1 MSWQRIQFRVDAAY
15 FDDISTVLEACL
27 AQAVSIENAG
37 DDEFFEIAFPGKPD
51 WKKIKVSALFADDV
65 DTAAIIDFV
74 NDTLFRDHPV
84 PAIVEKLQDQDWE
97 RVWLEQFQPFHIA
110 GDLWVCPSWKTP
122 PQPNAQNLI
131 LDPGLAFGTG
141 THATTFLC
149 LQWLATNAIEQNNVL
164 DYGAGSG
171 ILAIAALLCNAKSA
185 IAVDIDP
192 MAVTAAKE
200 NAERNQVS
208 DRMESLIVTDLPE
221 KKQYDLVIAN
231 ILADVLIENAA
242 ILSESVAQDGILLL
256 SGLLQE
262 QHERVEQCFVEQFTF
277 TYQVKEE
284 WVLLVGVKLECEE
297 RRNLSV

>member
-15 FDDISTVLEACL
+15 FDDLSGVLEACL

-51 WKKIKVSALFADDV
+51 WKKIKVSALFAADV
-65 DTAAIIDFV
+65 DVVAIIDFV
-74 NDTLFRDHPV
+74 NDTLFPHSPA
-84 PAIVEKLQDQDWE
+84 PAIVELLQDQDWE

-122 PQPNAQNLI
+122 PQSNALNLI

-171 ILAIAALLCNAKSA
+171 ILAIAALMRGAKNAL
-185 IAVDIDP
+185 AVDIDP

-200 NAERNQVS
+200 NSERNQVS
-208 DRMESLIVTDLPE
+208 DRMQSLIVNDLP
-221 KKQYDLVIAN
+221 KNKQYDLVIAN
-231 ILADVLIENAA
+231 ILADVLVENAV
-242 ILSESVAQDGILLL
+242 ILSESVAQGGILLL

-262 QHERVEQCFVEQFTF
+262 QRERVEKSFSKQFSF
-277 TYQVKEE
+277 THQVRED
-284 WVLLVGVKLECEE
+284 WVLLIGEKSE
-297 RRNLSV
+297 